1 MSSQSTLARPY
12 AKAAF
17 ALAQSS
23 GELAQWSKKL
33 AISAALSA
41 DSAIAALI
49 YSPKMKVAERA
60 AVLLPPSEPQDSG
73 FARFLHTLATNAR
86 LPLLPEVA
94 REFELLREQAEGTL
108 TVQVTSALPIEQ
120 AQQQQLI
127 DKLSARFARK
137 VSLNIV
143 LQPELIGGAIVNAGS
158 VVIDGSVRG
167 KLHRMHNEIAA

>member
-17 ALAQSS
+17 ALAQSAGQLS
-23 GELAQWSKKL
+23 QWSKKL
-33 AISAALSA
+33 EISAALSA
-41 DSAIAALI
+41 DAKIAAMV
-49 YSPKMKVAERA
+49 YSPKMKIAQRA
-60 AVLLPPSEPQDSG
+60 AVLLPPSESQDSS
-73 FARFLHTLATNAR
+73 FARFLHTLAENAR
-86 LPLLPEVA
+86 LPLLADIA
-94 REFELLREQAEGTL
+94 REFELLRAEAEGTL
-108 TVQVTSALPIEQ
+108 TVRVTSALPIEQ